1 MNRRQRHGS
10 LLLALAMLLLATLA
24 CGGFQVR
31 VTPTPKPT
39 ATAIESKAAATVPPT
54 KTPPS
59 APKAE
64 ATAAPT
70 VMTALSPTAAP
81 AGLAKGAKAR
91 VAASGGINVRDKASA
106 KGRVVGRLSANAV
119 VTLLEGPT
127 LADKFDWWKV
137 NSGAGLV
144 GWAALGPA
152 NDPWLVPAA
161 PAAAVSAAPGAAKL
175 VDRPIKLGDRV
186 QVTTGPGQWLTV
198 RETAGKTATEEAKVK
213 LGTLFTV
220 RGGPIKQDGLTWW
233 ELEGE
238 KVKGWAAEG
247 NGQDRWLTPVE

>member
-1 MNRRQRHGS
+1 MNRRRRYWP
-10 LLLALAMLLLATLA
+10 LFLALAMLLLAMLA

-39 ATAIESKAAATVPPT
+39 ATAIESRAAVTVPPA
-54 KTPPS
+54 KTTAS
-59 APKAE
+59 TPKAE
-64 ATAAPT
+64 ATVAPT
-70 VMTALSPTAAP
+70 PTAAASPTALP
-81 AGLAKGAKAR
+81 AGLAARAKAR
-91 VAASGGINVRDKASA
+91 VAAGGGLNIRDKASA
-106 KGRVVGRLSANAV
+106 KGKQVGRLNANAV

-127 LADKFDWWKV
+127 QAENLAWWKID
-137 NSGAGLV
+137 NGAGLV
-144 GWAALGPA
+144 GWVAIGPA
-152 NDPWLVPAA
+152 NDPWLVPVV
-161 PAAAVSAAPGAAKL
+161 PAAAAPGAPNTPKL

-186 QVTTGPGQWLTV
+186 QVTTSVGQWLTV
-198 RETAGKTATEEAKVK
+198 RETAGKTATEKAKVK